1 MKALAAKPIGRLPP
15 RADMAYLC
23 TRLRARLPDLIAAG
37 DWDELRALPSLAEL
51 HHRLLETPYERRLR
65 ARVLDLGSL
74 DELESALTDVLIER
88 VGDVAELVA
97 HSAPEYLYLVVGP
110 WDAHHL
116 RSLVRW
122 HVARGDEAAA
132 REAFVAAGTLGP
144 EVYRGAM
151 AAKSLSELCR
161 DLSPWLPDA
170 TRDLEQCLA
179 LQDKDEPSL
188 RQVELVLEQSHL
200 RRLRLCAEAAA
211 TRADADIIRRLA
223 ALEIDMAN
231 LRTSL
236 RLLGRHVAR
245 EEVARYY
252 LPGGSISDEQFAAMM
267 SADAIEQIYRR
278 LPNGPL
284 TAAMNKGMLSFAD
297 TGRASVFERPLDDER
312 LRLLK
317 TLSRLEPVSVA
328 LPLDFLERSR
338 NEWINLK
345 TIARGIAYRLPP
357 GKVQESLVYG

>member
-23 TRLRARLPDLIAAG
+23 TRLRARLPDLIAAD
-37 DWDELRALPSLAEL
+37 DWDALRTLPSLAEL

-97 HSAPEYLYLVVGP
+97 HSAPEYLYLVVGS

-151 AAKSLSELCR
+151 AAGSLSELCR

-170 TRDLEQCLA
+170 ARDLEQCL
-179 LQDKDEPSL
+179 LQGKEEPSL

-200 RRLRLCAEAAA
+200 RRLLVCAEAAA
-211 TRADADIIRRLA
+211 TQADAEIIRRLA

-252 LPGGSISDEQFAAMM
+252 LPGGSIGDEQFTAMM
-267 SADAIEQIYRR
+267 SADAIEQVYRR

-284 TAAMNKGMLSFAD
+284 TAAMNKGMLSFAG

-317 TLSRLEPVSVA
+317 MLSRLEPVSVA